1 LAKYLHDV
9 LYPAEVRTAVE
20 CMAYTLYRDNPF
32 EVITLLFGYGSNG
45 KSVFTDTLT
54 ALHGTK
60 NVSNVSLSGIL
71 KNQFALSDLEGKD
84 VNIDSELSNI
94 TIYDTAI
101 LKKLTGRQ
109 PIRIERK
116 NQRAYDTKLHT
127 KLWFSANKIP
137 QTADNSDAYY
147 RRIPVIS
154 LPHKF
159 EGQNADPDLSRK
171 LTTEEELSGVFNV
184 LMIALRRIL
193 HNKGIYL
200 NEKTIQ
206 ERRDKYEMASNPIGS
221 FIEQM
226 VARDCTED
234 DKTPKEEFYR
244 AYVLYCKE
252 NNLPIQSKENFG
264 KILKRN
270 FSFQEGRESSD
281 LRRPIWKKVRLVVEL
296 EEEQQNEK
304 YADYVEDSGT
314 PQSPK
319 QFN

>member
-1 LAKYLHDV
+1 
-9 LYPAEVRTAVE
+9 
-20 CMAYTLYRDNPF
+20 M
-32 EVITLLFGYGSNG
+32 
-45 KSVFTDTLT
+45 T

-60 NVSNVSLSGIL
+60 NVSNVSLSAML
-71 KNQFALSDLEGKD
+71 KNQFALSDLECKD
-84 VNIDSELSNI
+84 VNIDSELSNV

-116 NQRAYDTKLHT
+116 KQRAYDTNLHT

-137 QTADNSDAYY
+137 QTADNSDAFY

-154 LPHKF
+154 FPHKF

-171 LTTEEELSGVFNV
+171 LRTEEELSGIFNV
-184 LMIALRRIL
+184 LMIALRRII

-206 ERRDKYEMASNPIGS
+206 AAAK
-221 FIEQM
+221 
-226 VARDCTED
+226 DCTED
-234 DKTPKEEFYR
+234 DKTPKDEFYR
-244 AYVLYCKE
+244 AYVLYCEE

-264 KILKRN
+264 KILKRS
-270 FSFQEGRESSD
+270 FSFQEGRESSG
-281 LRRPIWKKVRLVVEL
+281 LRRPVWKKVRLVVEL
-296 EEEQQNEK
+296 EDEHQNEK
-304 YADYVEDSGT
+304 YADYVEDPAMS
-314 PQSPK
+314 

>member
-1 LAKYLHDV
+1 LSINQKPITFNPKTKPNLFGKYLHDV

-137 QTADNSDAYY
+137 
-147 RRIPVIS
+147 
-154 LPHKF
+154 
-159 EGQNADPDLSRK
+159 
-171 LTTEEELSGVFNV
+171 LSGVFNV
-184 LMIALRRIL
+184 LTIALRRIL
-193 HNKGIYL
+193 HNNGIYL

-226 VARDCTED
+226 VAKDCTED

-252 NNLPIQSKENFG
+252 KNLPIQSKENFG

-281 LRRPIWKKVRLVVEL
+281 LRRPVWKKVRLVVEL

-314 PQSPK
+314 PQSLK

>member
-1 LAKYLHDV
+1 MI
-9 LYPAEVRTAVE
+9 R
-20 CMAYTLYRDNPF
+20 
-32 EVITLLFGYGSNG
+32 
-45 KSVFTDTLT
+45 
-54 ALHGTK
+54 
-60 NVSNVSLSGIL
+60 
-71 KNQFALSDLEGKD
+71 NQFALSDLEGKD
-84 VNIDSELSNI
+84 VNIDAELSCA

-116 NQRAYDTKLHT
+116 KQDAYDAKLHA
-127 KLWFSANKIP
+127 KLWFSANKLP

-154 LPHKF
+154 FPHKF
-159 EGQNADPDLSRK
+159 EGHNADPDLSRK
-171 LTTEEELSGVFNV
+171 LTTKEELSGIFNV

-206 ERRDKYEMASNPIGS
+206 ERREKYEMASNPIGS
-221 FIEQM
+221 FIEHM
-226 VARDCTED
+226 IAKDCTED

-270 FSFQEGRESSD
+270 FYFQEGREPCG
-281 LRRPIWKKVRLVVEL
+281 LRRPTWKKVRLVVEL
-296 EEEQQNEK
+296 EKEQQNEK
-304 YADYVEDSGT
+304 YTDYVEDSRNAAV
-314 PQSPK
+314 PK
-319 QFN
+319 AI

>member
-154 LPHKF
+154 FPHKF